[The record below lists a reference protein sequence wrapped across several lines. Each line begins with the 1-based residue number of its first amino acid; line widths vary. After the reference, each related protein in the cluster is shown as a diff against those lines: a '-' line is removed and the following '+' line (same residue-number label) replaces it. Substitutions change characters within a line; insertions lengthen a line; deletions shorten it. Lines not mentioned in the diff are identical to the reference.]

1 MEGLTLAVYSEVK
14 NKMEEMVITIFPIK
28 FVIKPTK
35 NGYKVL
41 VLYLDTN
48 SERLRLIF
56 DGGYQNIDNFIKR
69 IDKQINKEEIF
80 ATIDVYDKHPEED
93 KLWVI
98 EQQESQNPMLPT
110 TRNPDV
116 SYSYENKDG
125 VLKYLRDYF
134 FADIA
139 LNTICSEVNK
149 RNLLEKKVD

>member
-93 KLWVI
+93 KLRVI

>member
-1 MEGLTLAVYSEVK
+1 MEDLILAIYLEEK
-14 NKMEEMVITIFPIK
+14 NKMEEMIITIFPIK

-48 SERLRLIF
+48 AERTRLIF

-80 ATIDVYDKHPEED
+80 ATIDIYDKHPKD
-93 KLWVI
+93 KFQDM
-98 EQQESQNPMLPT
+98 EQQESPIPMLAMV
-110 TRNPDV
+110 RNPDE
-116 SYSYENKDG
+116 SYSYENKDS
-125 VLKYLRDYF
+125 VLRYLRDYF